1 MVNNTND
8 KLPFAKLKNYSLQNE
23 KPNAIKTN
31 KKEEK
36 KDDRIY
42 YKNKILYLGKMINYS
57 ILQHNTKKIIVPYS
71 GGTPFGRSNGESRKG
86 DGSAFSQQATTK
98 YDDYFT
104 SDADAQ
110 KNVMN
115 YRMFKNLKIKSQ

>member
-1 MVNNTND
+1 
-8 KLPFAKLKNYSLQNE
+8 
-23 KPNAIKTN
+23 
-31 KKEEK
+31 
-36 KDDRIY
+36 
-42 YKNKILYLGKMINYS
+42 MINYS

-71 GGTPFGRSNGESRKG
+71 GGTPFGRSNGG

-104 SDADAQ
+104 SDVDAQ

-115 YRMFKNLKIKSQ
+115 YRMFKNLKINAQ